1 MGTGKGVITGGSNWG
16 TRRSLMHATASLSSG
31 GGGGGGGRAY
41 IVSNKVSQTLPS
53 NNWNRGTPLFLF
65 FSSRSDFDF
74 LIFLL
79 FFSLLLYFF
88 GFHSILVFDTIFCS
102 VIIAASISNHLH
114 QSYRIF

>member
-1 MGTGKGVITGGSNWG
+1 MP
-16 TRRSLMHATASLSSG
+16 LLASHLEEEEEEE
-31 GGGGGGGRAY
+31 GGRILY
-41 IVSNKVSQTLPS
+41 QTKCHKHCLQTT
-53 NNWNRGTPLFLF
+53 GTEVRPCFLSF
-65 FSSRSDFDF
+65 PSRSDFDF

-102 VIIAASISNHLH
+102 FIIAASISNHLH